1 MPHAA
6 PYDPSKMYENIYRL
20 TPVEIA
26 DLLELAASMLESPDE
41 STRIDRNTIARQL
54 RRTMRQVNPIVDPM
68 AGAAEY
74 YRPGVY
80 NGD

>member
-1 MPHAA
+1 MPH
-6 PYDPSKMYENIYRL
+6 DPSTMYTNPWHL
-20 TPVEIA
+20 TPTEIA
-26 DLLELAASMLESPDE
+26 DLLQLAASMLESSDE

-74 YRPGVY
+74 YRQGVY